1 MSGIRS
7 AVYSRKRIGPRTDT
21 PAVHHK
27 KSAWEMMQKIRFEHT
42 GADQPDMTGTS
53 EAPFQTGRRRFLA
66 VE

>member
-1 MSGIRS
+1 MYSRN
-7 AVYSRKRIGPRTDT
+7 SRKRIGGPRTDPCGT
-21 PAVHHK
+21 PHK
-27 KSAWEMMQKIRFEHT
+27 IASEMMQKIQFEDT